1 MIRLIGNTFLL
12 LILLVS
18 GALSTFAW
26 DDVGH
31 KITGYI
37 AWQRMSPAARENV
50 IKILRAAPEDSQLA
64 TFYMS
69 YGAEPEETRKR
80 EFFMLTATWADIVR
94 DRGFKTRFEKYH
106 KGNWHYADT
115 FWKQVGG
122 KVEELSGLPEGG
134 LGVEKLIEL
143 DKVIRD
149 PLASNGDKAIAIA
162 WIMHIGG
169 DLHQPLHTS
178 ARVTDLEPKGDQGG
192 NLFLLSPPGVKRADQ
207 VNLHWFWDSITGRNI
222 PLKGEQCERDYIEP
236 IAQQIMK
243 KYPFEKV
250 QTHLKLGQYD
260 AWQKEG
266 FALNPTA
273 VFSSDLKRNEMPSDK
288 YRKNA
293 FEVSERQFAMAGY
306 RLGETLNAIFGAPAV
321 TPVASTAACQ
331 VIRRIMYPVFKKQ
344 TRENTAKAKPTIAA
358 LNICPTG
365 PAARP
370 TILVEAEGKKTA
382 RAFDVAKVFAS
393 EEEAKAYAS
402 NNAITDV
409 KFELQ

>member
-1 MIRLIGNTFLL
+1 MRPVLGKFFLL
-12 LILLVS
+12 LILPVS
-18 GALSTFAW
+18 ATLPAMAW

-31 KITGYI
+31 KITAYV
-37 AWQRMSPAARENV
+37 AWQRMSPSARENV

-64 TFYMS
+64 AFYKS

-80 EFFMLTATWADIVR
+80 EYFMLVATWADIVR
-94 DRGFKTRFEKYH
+94 DREFKTRFAKYH
-106 KGNWHYADT
+106 KGNWHYSDT
-115 FWKQVGG
+115 FWKQVNG
-122 KVEELSGLPEGG
+122 KVEELSGFPEGG
-134 LGVEKLIEL
+134 LGVEKLVEL

-149 PLASNGDKAIAIA
+149 PSASNGDKAIAIA

-178 ARVTDLEPKGDQGG
+178 ARVTDTEPKGDQGG
-192 NLFLLSPPGVKRADQ
+192 NLFLLSPQGVKRADQ

-236 IAQQIMK
+236 IAQHIMK
-243 KYPFEKV
+243 KFPFAKM
-250 QTHLKLGQYD
+250 QSQLHLGQYD

-273 VFSSDLKRNEMPSDK
+273 VFSADLIRNELPSEK

-293 FEVSERQFAMAGY
+293 FEVAERQFAMAGY
-306 RLGETLNAIFGAPAV
+306 RLGETLNGIFGAPAV
-321 TPVASTAACQ
+321 TPVASIASCQ
-331 VIRRIMYPVFKKQ
+331 IIRKIMYPVFKKQ
-344 TRENTAKAKPTIAA
+344 TPENTAKAKPTIAA

-370 TILVEAEGKKTA
+370 TTMVEAEGKKTA
-382 RAFDVAKVFAS
+382 RAFDVAKIFAS
-393 EEEAKAYAS
+393 EEEARKYAAG
-402 NNAITDV
+402 NAITDV
-409 KFELQ
+409 KFEIQ